1 MNILRRRGVELW
13 TCPLRRG
20 NNSGSEQQR
29 RGNNSGADELVGS
42 CLSSTATDTFTRAVE
57 VDTKVS
63 GSRGSQG
70 ELQCGASGGAL
81 QGDVGPGQ
89 AVCVMGSNR
98 TV

>member
-1 MNILRRRGVELW
+1 MNDFMR
-13 TCPLRRG
+13 
-20 NNSGSEQQR
+20 
-29 RGNNSGADELVGS
+29 AD
-42 CLSSTATDTFTRAVE
+42 E